1 MSSNG
6 LLTSNDVYKTA
17 SPDSSYFIEADK
29 QIVTPSPLQ
38 IVSPDTTR
46 VLTISEANNGTA
58 TIGNLGNVV
67 IGSSGAVGGTVIS
80 VNGSLGLGRVYDTL
94 YNLPTTP
101 EGTPG
106 LSEVLSVNN
115 SAGSTQI
122 NMNNNKIVNCPTPTS
137 SQDVANKTYVDG
149 LNTTNVKLTGN
160 QTISGVKTFFSLPE
174 SSAVPNTANQL
185 VNKSYVDTRP
195 APATP
200 TLAQVLTA
208 SNVANTDI
216 NVNGQKLL
224 SVATP
229 TLQGDGANKF
239 YVDTLDGANV
249 KLTGTQTISGVKTF
263 NSLPECFFGPTTD
276 SQLANKGYVDGLDI
290 QNVKLTGNQTITGV
304 KTFSNQMNLSNNKIV
319 SLGAPTDANDAVT
332 KTYVDTRIDRTVIRS
347 WNTTLTTTVDST
359 SWTVPANGTYE
370 VEVIVNSTGATLV
383 AGGIYNTRIRA
394 VGGGGFINNSTNF
407 ITATAM
413 IGEGGFVISKHYYNV
428 FLTRNFNTSPQNY
441 EIQTYAT
448 AGSVSGGT
456 VQINIYR
463 LN

>member
-1 MSSNG
+1 MPNTNG
-6 LLTSNDVYKTA
+6 LFSSRDVSATGDPN
-17 SPDSSYFIEADK
+17 SGFFVRADEP
-29 QIVTPSPLQ
+29 IATPSPLQ
-38 IVSPDTTR
+38 IISSDATK

-58 TIGNLGNVV
+58 TIGNDGNIV
-67 IGSSGAVGGTVIS
+67 IGTGVTVGGTVLS
-80 VNGSLGLGRVYDTL
+80 VNGPLGLGRVYDTL
-94 YNLPTTP
+94 YNLPTSP

-106 LSEVLSVNN
+106 LPEVLSVNN

-122 NMNNNKIVNCPTPTS
+122 NMNSNKIINCLNPTNP
-137 SQDVANKTYVDG
+137 QDVATKN
-149 LNTTNVKLTGN
+149 
-160 QTISGVKTFFSLPE
+160 
-174 SSAVPNTANQL
+174 
-185 VNKSYVDTRP
+185 YVDTRP

-208 SNVANTDI
+208 GNVANTDI

-224 SVATP
+224 SVANP
-229 TLQGDGANKF
+229 TLQGDGTNKL

-249 KLTGTQTISGVKTF
+249 KLTGDQTI
-263 NSLPECFFGPTTD
+263 
-276 SQLANKGYVDGLDI
+276 A
-290 QNVKLTGNQTITGV
+290 GV
-304 KTFSNQMNLSNNKIV
+304 KTFSNQMNLGSNKIV

-332 KTYVDTRIDRTVIRS
+332 KTYVDTRIDRTLIRS
-347 WNTTLTTTVDST
+347 FNTTLTTTVDST
-359 SWTVPANGTYE
+359 GWTVPANGTYE

-394 VGGGGFINNSTNF
+394 VGGAGFINNSTNF

-413 IGEGGFVISKHYYNV
+413 TGEGGFVISKHYYNV